1 MLILLNT
8 ARIVFAQKRHAVQ
21 LKRIAKRTD
30 MQHQFRQGQFQIRSR
45 LNRRLIRHV
54 IRIFLLHDRVT
65 CLQNLA
71 RRTARNHLLDPSG
84 LLAQTFFLFRHRR
97 QGNLNL
103 LVGLAGKLSPAL
115 FAKINRRRL
124 QSLPHRRLLDH
135 AGLLAKILA
144 RNLHKIKGRLG
155 RTFPQQIQIHLRRNV
170 TRQLTRLRRAH
181 TIEIRLQQHV
191 FGFHLLQGRALR
203 FDLHVTVLLLHHLP
217 DVQFALRFVK
227 NDVAHSKSVQLKNKA
242 AFYHAA

>member
-1 MLILLNT
+1 MNTDAVHMVLNLPYRKRIVNLGRGRIVNREYGHIVHYRVARSTFSQHLRPEVQIRLGQSMLILLNT

-84 LLAQTFFLFRHRR
+84 LLAQTFFLFRHCR

-103 LVGLAGKLSPAL
+103 LIWLAGKLSLAL

-124 QSLPHRRLLDH
+124 
-135 AGLLAKILA
+135 
-144 RNLHKIKGRLG
+144 
-155 RTFPQQIQIHLRRNV
+155 
-170 TRQLTRLRRAH
+170 
-181 TIEIRLQQHV
+181 
-191 FGFHLLQGRALR
+191 
-203 FDLHVTVLLLHHLP
+203 
-217 DVQFALRFVK
+217 
-227 NDVAHSKSVQLKNKA
+227 
-242 AFYHAA
+242 